1 MRTCISFLLKVVVAY
16 HCTGLMPAAAGE
28 QGATSGLNP
37 RARLVRTAAGS
48 ALLTDGSESI
58 ATTPRLESGRDT
70 RSFTFGYL
78 EFDWDPRDLGSLP
91 GFDNWASTRGT
102 PR

>member
-1 MRTCISFLLKVVVAY
+1 MRTYISFLLKVIVAS
-16 HCTGLMPAAAGE
+16 HCGLMPAAAGE
-28 QGATSGLNP
+28 QGANSELNT
-37 RARLVRTAAGS
+37 RARLVRTAAVS
-48 ALLTDGSESI
+48 ALLTDGSDSI
-58 ATTPRLESGRDT
+58 ATTPRSALARDA

-91 GFDNWASTRGT
+91 GFDHWASTSGT